1 MASNEESAHKLASVS
16 MYHVIHAHPSV
27 ARALID
33 EKILVGRVCFDVAV
47 VAYKYDCGWEENS
60 ENYRFH

>member
-1 MASNEESAHKLASVS
+1 